1 MAKIT
6 SQAVPLS
13 LQIAPMEQVLLHE
26 KTDPRRVDRLVA
38 RLEAD
43 GILSNPPIVIK
54 SDKNYVV
61 LDGATRTVAFK
72 ELNYP
77 HIVVQV
83 VSPDNGVSLR
93 TWYHVICSVTQSEL
107 VGILEA
113 IPEVESVKSNP
124 QKGLDEMDNSLCY
137 LHTAADDV
145 FVIKVAP
152 GVNPF
157 QALNRL
163 TETYITSTHVERTL
177 NHDMAKLKNDFPNLA
192 ALVVFPEYTI
202 DRVLQIAQSGQLMPT
217 GITRFIIKG
226 RVLRLNADLNYLK
239 SDRPL
244 AEKNEWLQQ
253 LVVEKWGNGAV
264 RYYEEPVYLL
274 DE

>member
-13 LQIAPMEQVLLHE
+13 LQIVPMEQVLLHE

-38 RLEAD
+38 RLDAD
-43 GILSNPPIVIK
+43 GILANPPIVIK

-107 VGILEA
+107 VGILEI
-113 IPEVESVKSNP
+113 IPEVELVKSNP
-124 QKGLDEMDNSLCY
+124 QKVLDEMDNSLCY

-163 TETYITSTHVERTL
+163 TETYIASTHVERTL

-202 DRVLQIAQSGQLMPT
+202 DRVLKIAQSGQLMPA